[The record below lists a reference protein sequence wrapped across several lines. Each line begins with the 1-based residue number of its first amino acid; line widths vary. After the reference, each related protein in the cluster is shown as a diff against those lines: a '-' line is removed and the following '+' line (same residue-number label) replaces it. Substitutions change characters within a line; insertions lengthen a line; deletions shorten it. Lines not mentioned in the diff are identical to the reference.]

1 MALLLTGNKD
11 TSVASNQAPE
21 FIQVNFHLRPMKS
34 SFPTS
39 ISWLCCIFKAKCTTD
54 CKVMPSNYK
63 VHFPPCALSG
73 MFITLLSP
81 ATFWSQYKQHL
92 RKVKT
97 LTKSQ
102 MFGKYDQE
110 SGSHLSISKC
120 TVRLA
125 RIIPKLFSSEVKLK
139 TLDTPP
145 LCISLQ
151 VPMELTL
158 MVSNFKFCQRKQL

>member
-1 MALLLTGNKD
+1 MCSFWDVYYSVISSYILITVQTTSKKSKD
-11 TSVASNQAPE
+11 V
-21 FIQVNFHLRPMKS
+21 
-34 SFPTS
+34 
-39 ISWLCCIFKAKCTTD
+39 D
-54 CKVMPSNYK
+54 KVPNVWK
-63 VHFPPCALSG
+63 
-73 MFITLLSP
+73 
-81 ATFWSQYKQHL
+81 
-92 RKVKT
+92 
-97 LTKSQ
+97 
-102 MFGKYDQE
+102 

>member
-1 MALLLTGNKD
+1 MARLLTGNKD
-11 TSVASNQAPE
+11 ISVASKQAPG
-21 FIQVNFHLRPMKS
+21 FFQVNFHLRPMKS

-39 ISWLCCIFKAKCTTD
+39 SSWLCWIVKAKCTTD

-63 VHFPPCALSG
+63 VHFPPCAVSG
-73 MFITLLSP
+73 MFITLLSA

-110 SGSHLSISKC
+110 SGSHFIISKS

-125 RIIPKLFSSEVKLK
+125 RMIPKLFSSGVKLK
-139 TLDTPP
+139 TLDTPL
-145 LCISLQ
+145 LCVSLQ
-151 VPMELTL
+151 VPRELTL
-158 MVSNFKFCQRKQL
+158 MASNFKILSA